1 MLCARG
7 HPLSFTYCCAH
18 GPGFPQL
25 KRDPL
30 GGWRTS
36 ETSVL
41 LRVRNTGARSRVPTR
56 LLEHTLL
63 HNSSQRSA
71 PLIRHP
77 LSFCPA
83 AVMALA
89 VAACGAELT
98 EPTHGV
104 FLLTDA
110 REYQLP
116 PPSQPP
122 MSMFATISNQTFAG
136 VPVRRCFI
144 RGSAVDPVG
153 ADLVF
158 EEAQSNGTWEAVDL
172 GFNCLGSAA
181 PRADVVL
188 APREVALVAR
198 IVIRTPGRFRIR
210 VGYGA
215 VGDTAPADTATS
227 AAFTVR

>member
-1 MLCARG
+1 MAFAERARNKRLKLTGGGRFKGSGVLC
-7 HPLSFTYCCAH
+7 P
-18 GPGFPQL
+18 
-25 KRDPL
+25 
-30 GGWRTS
+30 W
-36 ETSVL
+36 
-41 LRVRNTGARSRVPTR
+41 
-56 LLEHTLL
+56 
-63 HNSSQRSA
+63 RSA

-89 VAACGAELT
+89 VAACGGELT

-158 EEAQSNGTWEAVDL
+158 EEALLLQ
-172 GFNCLGSAA
+172 
-181 PRADVVL
+181 P
-188 APREVALVAR
+188 
-198 IVIRTPGRFRIR
+198 TP
-210 VGYGA
+210 
-215 VGDTAPADTATS
+215 PHPLLS
-227 AAFTVR
+227 Q